1 MGKWCYNT
9 SINLWRNV
17 MIENALDIIVEQ
29 LKPIFTS
36 QKFVKQ
42 DAEDCVYVNKDY
54 AYRISYDAERKVYL
68 LDRAILKGEE
78 QLEFTNRSMY
88 LFDDRSTEA
97 DAKSV
102 GNDFFDTMNN
112 DLGLAKSVAMNK
124 RDVPLPTKAK
134 GDVTPGI
141 ETFCSRFLTLF
152 PAYKD
157 QYREET
163 ARYGGFMPD
172 HFFSRTAAVVLRD
185 AVRNGDI
192 KQVNKMAGML
202 DQYYA
207 DGDYEV
213 QSTITYVIIGE
224 AFRNDK
230 ELFERFLTLIDNNYK
245 YLRQPAVNIMK
256 FVVSKGK

>member
-1 MGKWCYNT
+1 
-9 SINLWRNV
+9 

-54 AYRISYDAERKVYL
+54 AYRISYDAEKKAYL
-68 LDRAILKGEE
+68 LDRATLKGEE
-78 QLEFTNRSMY
+78 QSEFVNRSMY
-88 LFDDRSTEA
+88 LFDDGSTEA

-102 GNDFFDTMNN
+102 GNDFFDTINN
-112 DLGLAKSVAMNK
+112 DLGLVKSVAMNK
-124 RDVPLPTKAK
+124 RDVPLPSKAK

-141 ETFCSRFLTLF
+141 ETFCNRFLTLF
-152 PAYKD
+152 PVYKD

-163 ARYGGFMPD
+163 ARYGGFMSD
-172 HFFSRTAAVVLRD
+172 HFFSRTAAVVLRN
-185 AVRNGDI
+185 AVQNGDM
-192 KQVNKMAGML
+192 KQLNKIAGML

-207 DGDYEV
+207 EGDYEV
-213 QSTITYVIIGE
+213 QSTITYVIIGG
-224 AFRNDK
+224 AFRDDN

-245 YLRQPAVNIMK
+245 YLRQPAINIMK